1 MKIIESLD
9 DYIKSILIS
18 LERGNF
24 EMAKEYSK
32 KAIVLSNNNAKLY
45 LLLLMSIF
53 RFRNYDEF
61 INTPTIINCPLY
73 DKVIKYKDEEV
84 TKLINKRNTN
94 FYFTDGVLY
103 SANKKILYSVEKYVR
118 FCKILNGVTNISKYA
133 FYKCNN
139 LEKVIIPNSVSI
151 IDEYA
156 FYKCT
161 NLLSIKIP
169 NGVKRINNCTF
180 SFCYNL
186 KNVIL
191 PKKLTYIGDNA
202 FALCKSLKNLEVPK
216 TVTHIGQD
224 AFEKDVKLT

>member
-1 MKIIESLD
+1 MKSLD
-9 DYIKSILIS
+9 NYVKNILTC
-18 LERGNF
+18 LERSNF
-24 EMAKEYSK
+24 ETAKEYSK
-32 KAIVLSNNNAKLY
+32 KAIALSNNNAKLY

-61 INTPTIINCPLY
+61 INTPTIIDCPLY

-84 TKLINKRNTN
+84 AKLINKRNSN
-94 FYFTDGVLY
+94 FCFVDGLLY
-103 SANKKILYSVEKYVR
+103 SANKKTLYSVSKYVR

-133 FYKCNN
+133 FYKCYN

-151 IDEYA
+151 IGEYA

-161 NLLSIKIP
+161 NLLSIRIP

-202 FALCKSLKNLEVPK
+202 FALCKSLKTIKIPT

-224 AFEKDVKLT
+224 AFDNGIKLT